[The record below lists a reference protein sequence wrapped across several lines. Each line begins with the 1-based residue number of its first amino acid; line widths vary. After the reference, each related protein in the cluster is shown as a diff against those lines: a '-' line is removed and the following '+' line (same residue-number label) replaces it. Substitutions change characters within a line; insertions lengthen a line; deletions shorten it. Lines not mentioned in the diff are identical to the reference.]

1 MNIGSPN
8 RVNDEGMPRLMMKV
22 PSPIFGEGIIGVILV
37 DDEGAFSKIFGEG
50 IVGVVFVVDE
60 GKPRLMMK
68 VSSPKYLGKVL
79 LVWMNLVFC
88 LFFFCWAR
96 SFPCRRGEGVQGN
109 LISIVKSIRF

>member
-1 MNIGSPN
+1 MY
-8 RVNDEGMPRLMMKV
+8 DE
-22 PSPIFGEGIIGVILV
+22 V

-88 LFFFCWAR
+88 LFFFFCWAR